1 MIANTYYDKA
11 LSNFKSA
18 KLIFVIAKD
27 DEEQL
32 NQIGYHLQ
40 QALELAIKH
49 ILAVNGEPIQ
59 KTHDIDQLITYAKER
74 KIELYLTEYLKE
86 KADVITLW
94 ETKTRYVM
102 GFSIEVERIKKTIE
116 ELDKYFL
123 ILSKKLTY

>member
-1 MIANTYYDKA
+1 MIASTYYDKA

-18 KLIFVIAKD
+18 KLIFTVATD

-32 NQIGYHLQ
+32 NQAGYHLQ

-49 ILAVNGEPIQ
+49 ILAINGKPIQ
-59 KTHDIDQLITYAKER
+59 KTHDIDQLISYAKDQ

-86 KADVITLW
+86 KADIITLW
-94 ETKTRYVM
+94 ETNTRYVM
-102 GFSIEVERIKKTIE
+102 GFSIEVERIRKTIE

-123 ILSKKLTY
+123 ILSKELTY